1 VHRLRRGIGV
11 GATHR
16 LETGAGPRGAHRG
29 DVHSRLPPREEAA
42 GALTRVAV
50 MYDLLALLGRDMG
63 LLSDD
68 EVQPIPVPPRVPP
81 RERALDERRKP

>member
-1 VHRLRRGIGV
+1 
-11 GATHR
+11 
-16 LETGAGPRGAHRG
+16 
-29 DVHSRLPPREEAA
+29 
-42 GALTRVAV
+42 